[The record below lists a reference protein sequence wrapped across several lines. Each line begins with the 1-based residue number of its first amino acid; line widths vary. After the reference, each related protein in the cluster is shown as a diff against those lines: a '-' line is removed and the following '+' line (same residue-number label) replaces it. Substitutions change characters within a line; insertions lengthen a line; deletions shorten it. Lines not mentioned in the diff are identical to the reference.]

1 MYEQHLTQSGL
12 TKEQAIVYEVLL
24 KTGILPAG
32 KISSKTAELNEKIPI
47 KRGLVYKILEQLV
60 EFGLIEKTEDP
71 GKVAIFQVA
80 HPLKI
85 KELVEKKER
94 QAKDAQL
101 ALDGVLGS
109 LVSDFNLIS
118 GKPGIQY
125 FEGEEG
131 LLKLTFDS
139 LNSKSDIYAYIDNE
153 AVKKYFPK
161 LNEQYKK
168 ERKIK
173 GIMQKIITI
182 DCDYVRKAASSYD
195 KSITDIHLID
205 GKVYPFFTVMKIYD
219 NKVSYMTLN
228 ENKKIG
234 FIIEDAD
241 IAKMHKTIFEF
252 MWKKTK
258 SLFEDDSY
266 KASL

>member
-24 KTGILPAG
+24 KFGALPAG

-60 EFGLIEKTEDP
+60 DFGLIEKQEEP
-71 GKVAIFQVA
+71 GKVAIFQVG

-85 KELVEKKER
+85 KELIEKKER
-94 QAKDAQL
+94 QAKDAGL

-109 LVSDFNLIS
+109 LVSDFNLVS

-131 LLKLTFDS
+131 IKRVVFDS
-139 LNSKSDIYAYIDNE
+139 LSSKTEIYQYIDNE
-153 AVKKYFPK
+153 AANKYFPEINK
-161 LNEQYKK
+161 EYVKVRKEKEIKK
-168 ERKIK
+168 K
-173 GIMQKIITI
+173 MITI
-182 DCDYVRKAASSYD
+182 DSEYIRKNASKYD
-195 KSITDIHLID
+195 KDLTDVHLID
-205 GKVYPFFTVMKIYD
+205 GKKYPFATAMSIYD
-219 NKVSYMTLN
+219 NKISYITLK
-228 ENKKIG
+228 EDKKIG
-234 FIIEDAD
+234 FIIDDAD
-241 IAKMHKTIFEF
+241 IAKMHRTLFEY
-252 MWKKTK
+252 MWESTK
-258 SLFEDDSY
+258 SLFDDNSY

>member
-1 MYEQHLTQSGL
+1 MYEQHLIQSGL

-24 KTGILPAG
+24 KSGALPAG

-60 EFGLIEKTEDP
+60 DFGLIEKKEEP
-71 GKVAIFQVA
+71 GKVAIFQVV

-94 QAKDAQL
+94 QAKDAEI
-101 ALDGVLGS
+101 ALDGVLSS

-125 FEGEEG
+125 FEGKEG
-131 LLKLTFDS
+131 LLKLTFDN

-153 AVKKYFPK
+153 AVKKYFPE

-168 ERKIK
+168 ERKLRGIK
-173 GIMQKIITI
+173 QKIITI
-182 DCDYVRKAASSYD
+182 DCEYVRKMADKYD
-195 KSITDIHLID
+195 RSITDIHLID
-205 GKVYPFFTVMKIYD
+205 GKTYPFATAMKIYD
-219 NKVSYMTLN
+219 NKVSYITLT

-234 FIIEDAD
+234 FLIEDAD
-241 IAKMHKTIFEF
+241 IARMHKVLFEY
-252 MWKKTK
+252 MWANTK
-258 SLFEDDSY
+258 SLFEDNTY

>member
-1 MYEQHLTQSGL
+1 MYSQHLIQSGL

-24 KTGILPAG
+24 KSGALPAG
-32 KISSKTAELNEKIPI
+32 KISSKTAELNEKIPV

-60 EFGLIEKTEDP
+60 DFGLIEKREEP
-71 GKVAIFQVA
+71 GKVAIFQVT

-109 LVSDFNLIS
+109 LVSDFNLVS

-131 LLKLTFDS
+131 LKKVIFDS
-139 LNSKSDIYAYIDNE
+139 LSAKGEIYQYIDNE
-153 AVKKYFPK
+153 AANKYFPEI
-161 LNEQYKK
+161 NK
-168 ERKIK
+168 EYVKIRKEK
-173 GIMQKIITI
+173 GIKKRMITI
-182 DCDYVRKAASSYD
+182 DSDFIHKNASKYD
-195 KSITDIHLID
+195 KEFTDIHLID
-205 GKVYPFFTVMKIYD
+205 GKKYPFATAMSIYD
-219 NKVSYMTLN
+219 NKISYIALS
-228 ENKKIG
+228 EDKKIG
-234 FIIEDAD
+234 FIIDDAD
-241 IAKMHKTIFEF
+241 IAKMHKTLFEY
-252 MWKKTK
+252 MWESTK
-258 SLFEDDSY
+258 PLFEDNAY

>member
-1 MYEQHLTQSGL
+1 MYSQHLTQSGL

-24 KTGILPAG
+24 KNGALPAG

-47 KRGLVYKILEQLV
+47 KRGLVYKILDQLV
-60 EFGLIEKTEDP
+60 DFGLIEKNEEP

-101 ALDGVLGS
+101 ALDGVLSS

-131 LLKLTFDS
+131 IRRVVFDS
-139 LNSKSDIYAYIDNE
+139 LSAKSEIYQYIDNE
-153 AVKKYFPK
+153 AANRYFPEI
-161 LNEQYKK
+161 NK
-168 ERKIK
+168 EYIKIRKEK
-173 GIMQKIITI
+173 GIKKKMITI
-182 DCDYVRKAASSYD
+182 DGDYIRKNANKYD
-195 KSITDIHLID
+195 REFTDIHLID
-205 GKVYPFFTVMKIYD
+205 GKKYPFATAMSIYD
-219 NKVSYMTLN
+219 NKISYITLK
-228 ENKKIG
+228 EDKKIG
-234 FIIEDAD
+234 FIIDDAD
-241 IAKMHKTIFEF
+241 IAKMHRTLFEY
-252 MWKKTK
+252 MWENTK
-258 SLFEDDSY
+258 SLFDDSTY